1 VTIALDNIASVHVK
15 SMRNVTFICI
25 VIDVKGHMAEK
36 AAIAQQ
42 PVISIRVSDALRSRL
57 ERLKEIMALKTGQ
70 PVSTSD
76 AAKQLLESA
85 RDDRLE
91 LVNLLNEPTD
101 SLLKIRGK
109 AEARMPLSLAEW
121 TIVAHYCAKGAE
133 AFTSTAQGQISC
145 ETLAEMLAA
154 FLAAYAL
161 GRRPKKSP
169 LDFLYLR
176 TLPWDKQI
184 ESKEADDIGSDDV
197 RRIVMRTI
205 EMLRDPTQKRRRPI
219 LAVRNLYTL
228 LDEEKFSNIEKL
240 NDALS
245 PHWTALWRV
254 CARGHYA
261 AHRKPLREKPPA
273 ETDDE
278 DFELAVQSAL
288 PSLEEGEYR
297 LDLVREEGN
306 EFSPRLQF
314 PGALAPRYPVVGYPR
329 IAEFRRMLEELDLE
343 TDLRQWQGYFF
354 YAHTAILDN
363 GERGV
368 FFFAREN
375 GIAFRFPTG
384 HWQSIRNLFR
394 RAWQAPEVIHTWEAQ
409 ALEYGEM

>member
-1 VTIALDNIASVHVK
+1 
-15 SMRNVTFICI
+15 
-25 VIDVKGHMAEK
+25 MAEK
-36 AAIAQQ
+36 DAIAQQ
-42 PVISIRVSDALRSRL
+42 PVISIRISDALRSRL
-57 ERLKEIMALKTGQ
+57 DRLREIMALKTGQ
-70 PVSTSD
+70 PVSTSE

-121 TIVAHYCAKGAE
+121 TIVAHYCAQGAE
-133 AFTSTAQGQISC
+133 AFAKTAQGQISY
-145 ETLAEMLAA
+145 ESLAEILAA
-154 FLAAYAL
+154 FLAAYSL
-161 GRRPKKSP
+161 VRRPKRSP

-176 TLPWDKQI
+176 TLPWDKQF
-184 ESKEADDIGSDDV
+184 ESKEAEDIGSDDV
-197 RRIVMRTI
+197 RRIVSRTI
-205 EMLRDPTQKRRRPI
+205 QMLTDPAQKRRRPI

-261 AHRKPLREKPPA
+261 AHRKPLREKVPS
-273 ETDDE
+273 ETEDE
-278 DFELAVQSAL
+278 DFELAVQPAL
-288 PSLEEGEYR
+288 PSFEEGGYR

-314 PGALAPRYPVVGYPR
+314 PGTLAPRYPVVGYPR
-329 IAEFRRMLEELDLE
+329 IAEFRRILEELDLE
-343 TDLRQWQGYFF
+343 RDLCQWQGYYF
-354 YAHTAILDN
+354 YAHTAILEN
-363 GERGV
+363 EKRGV
-368 FFFAREN
+368 VFFAREN
-375 GIAFRFPTG
+375 GITFEFPMEN
-384 HWQSIRNLFR
+384 WQSIRNLFR
-394 RAWQAPEVIHTWEAQ
+394 RAWQAPEVIHTWETQ
-409 ALEYGEM
+409 VLEYGEM